1 MQNKATGTFNSFQAF
16 YPFYLREH
24 ANPICRG
31 LHYIG
36 SSLVLLVLIIVLFN
50 QQWHWLWSLPIL
62 GYGFAW
68 LGHFGFEHNHP
79 ATFKHPLYSLAGD
92 WVMYKDFLTGQL
104 PHKLQQ
110 ALSQEKQP

>member
-1 MQNKATGTFNSFQAF
+1 MFSMQQFQSFEQF

-24 ANPICRG
+24 ANPVCRA

-36 SSLVLLVLIIVLFN
+36 SSLVLLVLAYVLLS
-50 QQWHWLWSLPIL
+50 QQWRWLWTLPLI

-68 LGHFGFEHNHP
+68 LGHFGFEHNRP
-79 ATFKHPLYSLAGD
+79 ATFKYPFYSLAAD

-104 PHKLQQ
+104 SRKLNAALAQQ
-110 ALSQEKQP
+110 